1 MDRGSRLLV
10 IGDIAW
16 DVVMRPSADLV
27 WASDVYGRVDLLAGG
42 SAANVAV
49 WARRLGADTRLVG
62 TVGDDPFGRLMRE
75 HLQREG
81 LDRDLTCAPGRDT
94 TRIGVLIRPDGEHA
108 FVTDHSDP
116 LRLQAGDL
124 PVSLLD
130 DAGLVFLNGYAIFMA
145 GSPEFARALL
155 HEARRRGVG
164 VAFDP
169 SSFSLIRKHGGRRL
183 LEGVGRLDVLL
194 ANEEEAA
201 ALLGVP
207 VQAAGDDVLAPL
219 LEFAGT
225 VVVKRGARGAAAL
238 TREGWT
244 HAPAHEV
251 QVVDTTGA
259 GDAFDAAFLVA
270 YLAGTSMGEALA
282 RANELGARVAGRLG
296 AQTR

>member
-1 MDRGSRLLV
+1 MDRDPTLVV
-10 IGDIAW
+10 IGDVAW
-16 DVVMRPSADLV
+16 DVVMRPAADLV

-49 WARRLGADTRLVG
+49 WARRLGANARLVG
-62 TVGDDPFGRLMRE
+62 AVGDDPFGRLMRE

-81 LDRDLTCAPGRDT
+81 LDRDLIGAPGRET

-116 LRLQAGDL
+116 LRLHPGDL

-130 DAGLVFLNGYAIFMA
+130 GAGLVFLNGYAVFMA
-145 GSPEFARALL
+145 GSPEFAGDLL
-155 HEARRRGVG
+155 HEARRRGVR

-169 SSFSLIRKHGGRRL
+169 SSSSLIRRHGGRRL
-183 LEGVGRLDVLL
+183 LEGVGRLDLLL

-201 ALLGVP
+201 ALLGLAG
-207 VQAAGDDVLAPL
+207 QAAGEDPLAPL
-219 LEFAGT
+219 LEFAET

-238 TREGWT
+238 TSAGWT
-244 HAPAHEV
+244 RAAAHEV
-251 QVVDTTGA
+251 RVVDTTGA

-270 YLAGTSMGEALA
+270 HLAGTPMGEALA